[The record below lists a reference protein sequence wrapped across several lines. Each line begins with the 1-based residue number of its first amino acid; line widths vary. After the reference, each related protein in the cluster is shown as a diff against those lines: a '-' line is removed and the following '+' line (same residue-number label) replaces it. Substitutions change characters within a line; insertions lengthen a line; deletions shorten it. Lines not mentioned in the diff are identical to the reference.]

1 MKLKNSYINGLILA
15 LILLISPS
23 CSTKKKSWVNR
34 QYHNTTAKY
43 NGYFNGNESIKDGLK
58 KLYANHIDD
67 YTTTISVFPTG
78 DLKTAQKTNSYMD
91 KAIQKGSIVIQR
103 HSMKIK
109 GTEYCKWI
117 DDNYLMVGKAYF
129 YKRDFEEAIKTFS
142 FIINEYSKNEIRFE
156 AALWLVRGY
165 VEKGDFTSAESVL
178 LDLLKDKKLV
188 FYKVYQSLQKLL
200 LIFSL
205 Y

>member
-58 KLYANHIDD
+58 KLHANHIDD

-78 DLKTAQKTNSYMD
+78 DLKTAQKTKSYMD

-117 DDNYLMVGKAYF
+117 DDNYLMVGEAYF
-129 YKRDFEEAIKTFS
+129 YKGDFEEAIKTFS
-142 FIINEYSKNEIRFE
+142 FIIN
-156 AALWLVRGY
+156 
-165 VEKGDFTSAESVL
+165 
-178 LDLLKDKKLV
+178 
-188 FYKVYQSLQKLL
+188 
-200 LIFSL
+200 
-205 Y
+205 

>member
-58 KLYANHIDD
+58 KLHANHIDD

-91 KAIQKGSIVIQR
+91 KAIQKGSIVIHR

-129 YKRDFEEAIKTFS
+129 YKGDFEEAIKTFS

-156 AALWLVRGY
+156 AALLLVR
-165 VEKGDFTSAESVL
+165 
-178 LDLLKDKKLV
+178 
-188 FYKVYQSLQKLL
+188 
-200 LIFSL
+200 
-205 Y
+205 